1 MVDAVIRWCLKN
13 AFLVIIGVVALLV
26 GGYYAMINM
35 RVDAIPDIGEKQVIV
50 FADWPGRS
58 PQDVDDQVTYPLTTS
73 LTGTPGVKS
82 IRSMSGFG
90 FAMVF
95 VIFKDDVDYY
105 WARSRVLERI
115 NVAQQRLPTGVTPVL
130 GPDATALGQVFW
142 YTVEAE
148 GFDLAELRSIQ
159 DWYIRYQLNSVDG
172 VSEVA
177 SIGGFVKQ
185 YQIDVH
191 PDKLRAHGVTLMQVY
206 EAVRNSNIDV
216 GAKVLEKNGIEF
228 FIRGVGFIKSVEDLE
243 KVVIRQEKGTPIQVK
258 HVATVT
264 LGPDFRRGALD
275 KAGVEA
281 VGGVVLMRYGE
292 NPLRVVERVKEK
304 IKQLELGMPQK
315 TLADGRVS
323 KVKIVS
329 FYDRTDI
336 VQETIG
342 TLKEALLE
350 EALMASI
357 VILIFMLHLRSTV
370 SVLVT
375 LPLSLGFCFILMYAF
390 GVDANIM
397 SLAGL
402 AIAIADVGDMGI
414 IMTENIYRHIATGDK
429 EKSHFQ
435 KVFDGASEV
444 GGAIVTAVSN
454 TLVSFIPV
462 FFLAGQEGKLFRP
475 LAFTKTFAIG
485 AAVILA
491 LTVVP
496 LVCYFL
502 FRPVKWSKR
511 TVWII
516 AGALGLASVFAAHA
530 IFVWAL
536 TGSHYSGW
544 PMAIVVG
551 VIVTLALV
559 RMTRERFLPLEENRV
574 SRGVARVY
582 TPTLRWILAHKKTFL
597 ILPVTILF
605 TGLTIWLGI
614 GKMLAPVGWAIN
626 LFAPSESRSS
636 RREAHSIPETD
647 GHETN
652 ARSAG
657 LRPAAAAHATK
668 SFDDSNASLAD
679 HRLRLT
685 EPRSVRGQAHS
696 STNASQS
703 LLTSAATKE
712 KRPLIEFDQV
722 RWQTVR
728 HGDGSSSR
736 RMLWRRPNEIEQAT
750 EAGDGL
756 QILSERRILSGIGR
770 EFMPPL
776 DEGSFLYMPSLLPQ
790 AGLGPAIE
798 VNARQDMAIASV
810 PEVES
815 VVGKLGRAESA
826 LDPAPIGM
834 IESIVILKPAS
845 DWRRLPVKRW
855 FSNWPGWLKKPLTW
869 IWAEERSITKNEI
882 LTELQEKTAIPGVLP
897 TFLQPIQTRLV
908 MLQTGF
914 RAMMGVKIY
923 GSDLKEIERIGLEIE
938 QMLKQVP
945 GATDIVADRIVGKPY
960 LEFEID
966 RDRIAR
972 YGVSIRDV
980 QDVIEI
986 AIGGMNIMESVEGRE
1001 RYPIRVRYLRE
1012 FREDVPEL
1020 EKILVPSSSGA
1031 QIPLA
1036 QVLTIKSVLGPQEI
1050 KGERGLLVGYVT
1062 MNTRDRDEVS
1072 VVEDAEALLQGAVRD
1087 GRLKLPSGYYWEWS
1101 GQFENQVRAT
1111 KRMSILVP
1119 LCLVIMFVML
1129 YVSFKRW
1136 WIAPVIYF
1144 GILVSASG
1152 GFIMLALWDV
1162 NLSIAVWVGFLVL
1175 FGVVD
1180 DDGVVMSTYLEQIF
1194 DKATFNSVQDIR
1206 DAVLQAGLKRI
1217 RPCLMTISTT
1227 IFGLMPIFWATGR
1240 GSDVMQ
1246 PMAIPSV
1253 GGMVVSLFVTIFIA
1267 PCLFCAVEE
1276 WKWKRAQRLVPKG
1289 ATA

>member
-1 MVDAVIRWCLKN
+1 MVDGVIRWCLKN

-26 GGYYAMINM
+26 GGYYAMLNT

-58 PQDVDDQVTYPLTTS
+58 PQDVDNQVTYPLTTS
-73 LTGTPGVKS
+73 LTGTPGVKT

-95 VIFKDDVDYY
+95 VIFKDDVDFY

-115 NVAQQRLPTGVTPVL
+115 NVAQQRLPPGVTPVL

-159 DWYIRYQLNSVDG
+159 DWYLRYQLNSVDG

-191 PDKLRAHGVTLMQVY
+191 PDKLRAHRVSLMDVTT
-206 EAVRNSNIDV
+206 AVQKANIDV
-216 GAKVLEKNGIEF
+216 GAKVIEKNGVEF

-243 KVVIRQEKGTPIQVK
+243 KIVIRQEKGTPIQVK
-258 HVATVT
+258 HVATVV

-292 NPLRVVERVKEK
+292 NPLKVVERVKET

-323 KVKIVS
+323 KVKIVP

-336 VQETIG
+336 VHETID

-350 EALMASI
+350 EALMASA

-375 LPLSLGFCFILMYAF
+375 LPLSLGFCFVLMYAF

-414 IMTENIYRHIATGDK
+414 IMTENIYRHVATGDK
-429 EKSHFQ
+429 AKSHFQ
-435 KVFDGASEV
+435 KIFDGASEV
-444 GGAIVTAVSN
+444 GGAIITAVSN

-491 LTVVP
+491 ITVVP

-511 TVWII
+511 TVWMI

-530 IFVWAL
+530 IFRWAL

-559 RMTRERFLPLEENRV
+559 RMTRERFLPLEENPV
-574 SRGVARVY
+574 SRGVAGVY
-582 TPTLRWILAHKKTFL
+582 SPTLRWILAHKKTFL

-614 GKMLAPVGWAIN
+614 GTMLAPVGWAIN
-626 LFAPSESRSS
+626 LFA
-636 RREAHSIPETD
+636 REQASPELKQAMSMKATD
-647 GHETN
+647 DVT
-652 ARSAG
+652 
-657 LRPAAAAHATK
+657 
-668 SFDDSNASLAD
+668 
-679 HRLRLT
+679 
-685 EPRSVRGQAHS
+685 
-696 STNASQS
+696 
-703 LLTSAATKE
+703 
-712 KRPLIEFDQV
+712 RPLVEFDQV
-722 RWQTVR
+722 RAQQVKQA
-728 HGDGSSSR
+728 DGSTR
-736 RMLWRRPNEIEQAT
+736 RRIAWRRSDPKERDAETARGIQVV
-750 EAGDGL
+750 
-756 QILSERRILSGIGR
+756 QERRILTGIGR

-790 AGLGPAIE
+790 AGLGAAVQ
-798 VNARQDMAIASV
+798 VNSIQDRAIASV

-815 VVGKLGRAESA
+815 VVGKLGRAETA

-834 IESIVILKPAS
+834 MESIIILKPES
-845 DWRRLPVKRW
+845 DWRQFPVQRW
-855 FSNWPGWLKKPLTW
+855 FSGWPAWLKKPL
-869 IWAEERSITKNEI
+869 AFFAPEQRQITKDEI

-914 RAMMGVKIY
+914 RAMMGVKIF

-945 GATDIVADRIVGKPY
+945 GATDIIADRIVGKPY

-972 YGVSIRDV
+972 YGVAIRDV

-1012 FREDVPEL
+1012 FREDLPEL
-1020 EKILVPSSSGA
+1020 EKILVQSSSGA

-1072 VVEDAEALLQGAVRD
+1072 VVEEAEALLQSAVRD
-1087 GRLKLPSGYYWEWS
+1087 GRLKMPAGYYWEWS

-1111 KRMSILVP
+1111 KRMSILIPV
-1119 LCLVIMFVML
+1119 CLAIMFVML
-1129 YVSFKRW
+1129 YLGFERW

-1144 GILVSASG
+1144 AILVSASG
-1152 GFIMLALWDV
+1152 GFIMLALWGV

-1194 DKATFNSVQDIR
+1194 DKATFTSVQEIR

-1217 RPCLMTISTT
+1217 RPCLMTICTSV
-1227 IFGLMPIFWATGR
+1227 FGLMPIFWATGR

-1276 WKWKRAQRLVPKG
+1276 WKWKRAQRG
-1289 ATA
+1289 APEGAPA

>member
-1 MVDAVIRWCLKN
+1 MINFIIRWCLEHT
-13 AFLVIIGVVALLV
+13 FLVIVGVAAIVV
-26 GGYYAMINM
+26 GGYSALA
-35 RVDAIPDIGEKQVIV
+35 RTPVDAIPDIGEKQVIV

-58 PQDVDDQVTYPLTTS
+58 PQDVDNQVTYPLTTS
-73 LTGTPGVKS
+73 LTGTPGVKT

-105 WARSRVLERI
+105 WARSRVIERM
-115 NVAQQRLPTGVTPVL
+115 NVAQQRLPAGIVPVI
-130 GPDATALGQVFW
+130 GPDATALGQVYW
-142 YTVEAE
+142 YTVEGE

-159 DWYIRYQLNSVDG
+159 DWYLRYQLNSVDG

-191 PDKLRAHGVTLMQVY
+191 PDKLRAHRVTLMEIY
-206 EAVRNSNIDV
+206 DAVRRSNIDV
-216 GAKVLEKNGIEF
+216 GGKVLEKNGIEF

-258 HVATVT
+258 HVATVS
-264 LGPDFRRGALD
+264 LGPEFRRGALD

-292 NPLRVVERVKEK
+292 NPLHVVEQVKKK
-304 IKQLELGMPQK
+304 IKQLEPGLPEK
-315 TLADGRVS
+315 TLADGRIS
-323 KVKIVS
+323 KVRIVS

-336 VQETIG
+336 VEQTVD
-342 TLKEALLE
+342 TLKRALFE
-350 EALMASI
+350 ESLMASA
-357 VILIFMLHLRSTV
+357 VILIFLLHFRSTI
-370 SVLVT
+370 SVIIT
-375 LPLSLGFCFILMYAF
+375 LPLAVGICFILMFVF
-390 GVDANIM
+390 GIDSNIM

-402 AIAIADVGDMGI
+402 AIAIGDVGDLGI
-414 IMTENIYRHIATGDK
+414 IMTENIYRHIATGDN

-454 TLVSFIPV
+454 TIVSFIPV
-462 FFLAGQEGKLFRP
+462 FFLTDQEGRLFQP

-485 AAVILA
+485 GSVVLA
-491 LTVVP
+491 LMVVP
-496 LVCYFL
+496 VVCLFL
-502 FRPVKWSKR
+502 FRPVTWSKQV
-511 TVWII
+511 VWMI
-516 AGALGLASVFAAHA
+516 ACALGVVAVLAAHA
-530 IFVWAL
+530 TMMWAMA
-536 TGSHYSGW
+536 GSHYSGW
-544 PMAIVVG
+544 PMSMVVG
-551 VIVTLALV
+551 VIVALAFV

-574 SRGVARVY
+574 SRGVTWIY
-582 TPTLRWILAHKKTFL
+582 TPTLRWILANKKAYL
-597 ILPVTILF
+597 VVPVTILF
-605 TGLTIWLGI
+605 VGSSIWLGI
-614 GKMLAPVGWAIN
+614 GQTLAPVGWAIN
-626 LFAPSESRSS
+626 LLAFEQASPELKRALYL
-636 RREAHSIPETD
+636 RETD
-647 GHETN
+647 DVTRPLLEFGQLRWQRI
-652 ARSAG
+652 RSAEG
-657 LRPAAAAHATK
+657 SIHG
-668 SFDDSNASLAD
+668 
-679 HRLRLT
+679 RL
-685 EPRSVRGQAHS
+685 
-696 STNASQS
+696 
-703 LLTSAATKE
+703 
-712 KRPLIEFDQV
+712 
-722 RWQTVR
+722 
-728 HGDGSSSR
+728 
-736 RMLWRRPNEIEQAT
+736 LWRRQDPKERDAEVT
-750 EAGDGL
+750 AGVSVL
-756 QILSERRILSGIGR
+756 KERRILPGIGR

-790 AGLGPAIE
+790 AGLGPAVE
-798 VNARQDMAIASV
+798 VNARQDMVIASV

-834 IESIVILKPAS
+834 MESIIILKPES
-845 DWRRLPVKRW
+845 EWRQIPVKRV
-855 FSNWPGWLKKPLTW
+855 FSDWPTGLKRPLSWLWP
-869 IWAEERSITKNEI
+869 EHRVITKSEI

-923 GSDLKEIERIGLEIE
+923 GSDLHEIERIGLEIE
-938 QMLKQVP
+938 QLLKHVP

-960 LEFEID
+960 LQFEID

-972 YGVSIRDV
+972 YGVNIRDV
-980 QDVIEI
+980 QDLIEI

-1012 FREDVPEL
+1012 YREDIPEL
-1020 EKILVPSSSGA
+1020 QNILVPTSSGA
-1031 QIPLA
+1031 QVPLA
-1036 QVLTIKSVLGPQEI
+1036 QVVTIKSILGPQEI

-1062 MNTRDRDEVS
+1062 LNTRDRDEVG
-1072 VVEDAEALLQGAVRD
+1072 VVEDAEAALQDALRE
-1087 GRLKLPSGYYWEWS
+1087 GRLNLPPGYYWEWS

-1119 LCLVIMFVML
+1119 ICLFIMFVML
-1129 YVSFKRW
+1129 FVGFERW
-1136 WIAPVIYF
+1136 WIAPIIFF
-1144 GILVSASG
+1144 GILVSAAG

-1180 DDGVVMSTYLEQIF
+1180 DDGVIISTYLENIF
-1194 DKATFNSVQDIR
+1194 DERSFHSLEEIR
-1206 DAVLQAGLKRI
+1206 EAVLEAGLKRI

-1227 IFGLMPIFWATGR
+1227 VFGLMPIFWATGR
-1240 GSDVMQ
+1240 GADVMQ

-1253 GGMVVSLFVTIFIA
+1253 GGMVVSVLVTIFIA

-1276 WKWKRAQRLVPKG
+1276 WKWKRAQFRGGNLVTP
-1289 ATA
+1289 

>member
-1 MVDAVIRWCLKN
+1 MINTIIHWCLKN
-13 AFLVIIGVVALLV
+13 AFLVILGMGAIAA
-26 GGYYAMINM
+26 GGYYAIT
-35 RVDAIPDIGEKQVIV
+35 RTPVDAIPDIGEKQVIV

-58 PQDVDDQVTYPLTTS
+58 PQDVDNQVTYPLTTS
-73 LTGTPGVKS
+73 LTGTPGVKT

-95 VIFKDDVDYY
+95 VIFKDNIDYY

-115 NVAQQRLPTGVTPVL
+115 NVAQQRLPAGVTPVL

-159 DWYIRYQLNSVDG
+159 DWFIRYQLNAVEG

-177 SIGGFVKQ
+177 SIGGYVKQ

-191 PDKLRAHGVTLMQVY
+191 PDKMRAHRVTLMDVY
-206 EAVRNSNIDV
+206 EAVRKSNIDV

-228 FIRGVGFIKSVEDLE
+228 FIRGVGFIKSIEDLE
-243 KVVIRQEKGTPIQVK
+243 KVVIRQETGTPIQVK
-258 HVATVT
+258 HVATVS

-292 NPLRVVERVKEK
+292 NPLQVVKKVKEK
-304 IKQLELGMPQK
+304 ITQLEPGLPFK
-315 TLADGRVS
+315 TLADGSVS
-323 KVKIVS
+323 KVKIVP

-336 VQETIG
+336 VMETID

-350 EALMASI
+350 EALMASA
-357 VILIFMLHLRSTV
+357 VILIFLLHLRSTV
-370 SVLVT
+370 SVIVT
-375 LPLSLGFCFILMYAF
+375 LPLSVGLCFILMYVF
-390 GVDANIM
+390 GVDSNIM

-402 AIAIADVGDMGI
+402 AIAIGDVGDMGI
-414 IMTENIYRHIATGDK
+414 IMTENIYRHIAMGDK
-429 EKSHFQ
+429 KRSHFQ
-435 KVFDGASEV
+435 KVYDGASEV

-454 TLVSFIPV
+454 TLISFIPV
-462 FFLAGQEGKLFRP
+462 FFLSDQEGKLFRP

-485 AAVILA
+485 ASVILA

-502 FRPVKWSKR
+502 FRPVKWSKKS
-511 TVWII
+511 VWIM
-516 AGALGLASVFAAHA
+516 AGALSLIAVIATHF
-530 IFVWAL
+530 IFRL
-536 TGSHYSGW
+536 SMGGNSHYSGW

-551 VIVTLALV
+551 VIVALAV
-559 RMTRERFLPLEENRV
+559 WRMANERFLPMEENRV
-574 SRGVARVY
+574 SRVITWIY

-597 ILPVTILF
+597 IIPVTILF
-605 TGLTIWLGI
+605 TGLTVWLGI
-614 GKMLAPVGWAIN
+614 GRTLAPLGWFVN
-626 LFAPSESRSS
+626 LFAWEEAPPDLKRAMYLKNTADI
-636 RREAHSIPETD
+636 RRPI
-647 GHETN
+647 
-652 ARSAG
+652 
-657 LRPAAAAHATK
+657 
-668 SFDDSNASLAD
+668 
-679 HRLRLT
+679 
-685 EPRSVRGQAHS
+685 
-696 STNASQS
+696 
-703 LLTSAATKE
+703 
-712 KRPLIEFDQV
+712 IEFDQL
-722 RWQTVR
+722 RWQR
-728 HGDGSSSR
+728 LKQDDGSVHR
-736 RMLWRRPNEIEQAT
+736 RLLWRRQSPKEREMEIV
-750 EAGDGL
+750 DGL
-756 QILSERRILSGIGR
+756 TIIDERRILPGIGR

-790 AGLGPAIE
+790 AGLGPALE
-798 VNARQDMAIASV
+798 VNAKQDLAIASV

-815 VVGKLGRAESA
+815 VVGKLGRADSA
-826 LDPAPIGM
+826 LDPAPISM
-834 IESIVILKPAS
+834 IESIIILKPES
-845 DWRRLPVKRW
+845 EWRHVPMKRV
-855 FSNWPGWLKKPLTW
+855 FSNWPDWVKFPLTK
-869 IWAEERSITKNEI
+869 IWPEHRAITKNEI
-882 LTELQEKTAIPGVLP
+882 LLELQEKTAIPGVLP

-923 GSDLKEIERIGLEIE
+923 GSDLKEIERVGLEIE
-938 QMLKQVP
+938 QLLKHVP

-966 RDRIAR
+966 RDRSAR
-972 YGVSIRDV
+972 YGVNIRDV

-1001 RYPIRVRYLRE
+1001 RYPIRIRYLRE

-1031 QIPLA
+1031 QIPLT
-1036 QVLTIKSVLGPQEI
+1036 QVVTITSVLGPQEI

-1072 VVEDAEALLQGAVRD
+1072 VVEDAEALLQEAVRD
-1087 GRLKLPSGYYWEWS
+1087 GRLKLPAGYYWEWS

-1119 LCLVIMFVML
+1119 VCLFIMFVML
-1129 YVSFKRW
+1129 YLGFKRW
-1136 WIAPVIYF
+1136 WIAPIIYF

-1152 GFIMLALWDV
+1152 GFILLALWEV
-1162 NLSIAVWVGFLVL
+1162 NLSVAVWVGFLVL

-1180 DDGVVMSTYLEQIF
+1180 DDGVVISTYLEDIF
-1194 DKATFNSVQDIR
+1194 DQATFNSVQDIR
-1206 DAVLQAGLKRI
+1206 EAVMQAGLKRI
-1217 RPCLMTISTT
+1217 RPCLMTLCTT
-1227 IFGLMPIFWATGR
+1227 VFGLLPIFWATGR

-1246 PMAIPSV
+1246 PMAIPSI
-1253 GGMVVSLFVTIFIA
+1253 GGMAVSLLVTIYIA

-1276 WKWKRAQRLVPKG
+1276 WKWQRAQEPAAKTSTSLTGNHR
-1289 ATA
+1289 